1 MPNVVESK
9 SHPTP
14 VKIALS
20 VLELPRK
27 GITGGESRH
36 YGLKKRCVWRGW
48 FQLIKRKERRR
59 GREGEEREKKGR
71 DLSFARDII

>member
-36 YGLKKRCVWRGW
+36 YGLKKQCV
-48 FQLIKRKERRR
+48 
-59 GREGEEREKKGR
+59 EGLVSA
-71 DLSFARDII
+71 D